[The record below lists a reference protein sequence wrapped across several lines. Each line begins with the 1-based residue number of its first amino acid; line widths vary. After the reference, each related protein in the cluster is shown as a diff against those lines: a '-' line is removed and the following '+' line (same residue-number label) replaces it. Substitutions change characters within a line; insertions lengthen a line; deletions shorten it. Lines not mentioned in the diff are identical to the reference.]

1 MSSSINDRLQD
12 FIVDAREHLSTVET
26 SLLSLERHL
35 GAVEHSACV
44 DRCFRAM
51 HSIKGDAG
59 FLGLTPIHTLA
70 HAMETLLEQMRERA
84 PQPVLEAMLAA
95 RDRLAV
101 LVDDL
106 PNSRQ
111 IAISDCLE
119 RLQAL
124 LQGQQS
130 GNVALEFDLAELT
143 QHFPTG
149 LVSFFRRVD
158 SEGTIIERQIDVGTC
173 QLRESLPTGKLRWM
187 VLLNTSRSRAEL
199 LNRLGL
205 GPVSSDARTAKLE
218 INLSA
223 LSGTM
228 VDVFGR
234 LNSVAPIASGSLTF
248 PATSLQQSLPGGPLL
263 WNGSCLTHL
272 STQEM
277 LRQSGLTF
285 ENSAVN
291 VPEPRAVD
299 VQLPAVHAES
309 SHTAKTA
316 AMSVADE
323 PGRNRP
329 ATTSETDKPNTLRI
343 QIELLDR
350 LMTLVGE
357 LTLVRNQALIA
368 FAEDDGPQRAI
379 IQRLNSVTSELQDA
393 TLRARMQPVGNLF
406 NKFPRMIRDLARQLG
421 KQVEIELHGRE
432 VELDKTI
439 LEQLSD
445 PLTHLIR
452 NSVDHGIEMPD
463 ERLAKGKSAT
473 GSITLLA
480 THEDGQVRIEIR
492 DDGRGID
499 AEAVRQKAI
508 SLRLKTEAELERMTP
523 RELFGLILLPGF
535 STAKK
540 VTEVSGRGVG
550 MDVVKTNIEQLEG
563 TLTIDSVVGHGCSTV
578 LRLPLTLA
586 IIPCLIVR
594 VNGDR
599 FAVPQREL
607 EEVVCLHPS
616 AAGRIEQA
624 YDTEVYRLRDR
635 LLPIV
640 RFQEVI
646 DRTTPFTAEAKAEI
660 LTSHPR
666 TATPSRIEY
675 ILVLKLAERR
685 FGLVVDEVHGTE
697 EVVVKPMHPSMKRVG
712 IFTGATIM
720 GDGRVALIADVEG
733 IVEHARLSF
742 ESVLEANRK
751 VTQRDAAQL
760 QRVLLFEYG
769 PHEQFALPLL
779 QIRRIELISRDRMER
794 VGDHEYVTVD
804 GVSTRILRLDR
815 VINAS
820 TPAESINSTG
830 EMSLILPKFVPQP
843 MGILVSR
850 IVDTESLSIELQA
863 HPEQNQSI
871 LGSAVVRN
879 RLTLFLDMHRLTRNL
894 FDSEMAQ
901 APEQVSA
908 KRPKRLLL
916 IDDTAFFREIV
927 KRYLAAEGHE
937 VVTAI
942 HGEDGLAKLGATQGF
957 DLIVSDIEMPVMD
970 GWEFAR
976 EARRRGIST
985 PILALT
991 SLSGTQYE
999 TKAKDCGF
1007 DGFEV
1012 KLDHDRLVRKVAQL
1026 LATLD
1031 LST

>member
-1 MSSSINDRLQD
+1 MSSYVNDRLHD
-12 FIVDAREHLSTVET
+12 FIVDAREHLNTVEA
-26 SLLSLERHL
+26 SLLSLESHP
-35 GAVEHSACV
+35 GPAEHTACV
-44 DRCFRAM
+44 DRCFRAV

-70 HAMETLLEQMRERA
+70 HAMETLLEKMRELA
-84 PQPVLEAMLAA
+84 PQQSLEVLLGA
-95 RDRLAV
+95 RDRIAV

-106 PNSRQ
+106 PNSLQ
-111 IAISDCLE
+111 ADVSDCLK
-119 RLQAL
+119 RLQTAIEYR
-124 LQGQQS
+124 GA
-130 GNVALEFDLAELT
+130 GNVALEINLAELT
-143 QHFPTG
+143 RLYPAG
-149 LVSFFRRVD
+149 LTSFFRKFVR
-158 SEGTIIERQIDVGTC
+158 EGTILDRQLDIGNC
-173 QLRESLPTGKLRWM
+173 QLRDGLPSGKLRWM
-187 VLLNTSRSRAEL
+187 VLLESSRSRIEL
-199 LNRLGL
+199 ISRLGL
-205 GPVSSDARTAKLE
+205 SGEPSETRTAKLDIE
-218 INLSA
+218 LSA
-223 LSGTM
+223 QPGGLLNLFQRLDAAAAIES
-228 VDVFGR
+228 GR
-234 LNSVAPIASGSLTF
+234 LTIPETNLR
-248 PATSLQQSLPGGPLL
+248 LSLPLGPVVWSGECVTDLKPQELL
-263 WNGSCLTHL
+263 SRCGVTVRNSIAPVKQGQPGDFDSPALGTVSSQL
-272 STQEM
+272 S
-277 LRQSGLTF
+277 
-285 ENSAVN
+285 
-291 VPEPRAVD
+291 
-299 VQLPAVHAES
+299 AES
-309 SHTAKTA
+309 
-316 AMSVADE
+316 VVDE
-323 PGRNRP
+323 TNRNRG
-329 ATTSETDKPNTLRI
+329 AVSSENEKPNTLRI

-357 LTLVRNQALIA
+357 LTLVRNQSLIA
-368 FAEDDGPQRAI
+368 FAEQDGPQRAI

-421 KQVEIELHGRE
+421 KQVEIDLQGRE

-452 NSVDHGIEMPD
+452 NSVDHGIELPED
-463 ERLAKGKSAT
+463 RRSKGKSGT
-473 GSITLLA
+473 GCITLTA
-480 THEDGQVRIEIR
+480 THEDGQVRIEIH

-499 AEAVRQKAI
+499 SEAVRQRAI

-563 TLTIDSVVGHGCSTV
+563 TLTIDSVVGHGCSMV

-616 AAGRIEQA
+616 GSGRIEQA
-624 YDTEVYRLRDR
+624 YDTEVYRLRER

-640 RFQEVI
+640 RFKDVI

-666 TATPSRIEY
+666 TGAPPRITY
-675 ILVLKLAERR
+675 ILVLKLAGRR

-751 VTQRDAAQL
+751 ITSRDAAQQ

-779 QIRRIELISRDRMER
+779 QIRRIEMISRDRVER
-794 VGDHEYVTVD
+794 VGEHEYVTVD
-804 GVSTRILRLDR
+804 GVSTRILRLDK
-815 VINAS
+815 VIDAS
-820 TPAESINSTG
+820 APAESDDLTG
-830 EMSLILPKFVPQP
+830 QMSLILPKFVPQP

-850 IVDTESLSIELQA
+850 IVDTESLCIELQE

-871 LGSAVVRN
+871 LGSAVVRS
-879 RLTLFLDMHRLTRNL
+879 RLTLFLDMHRLTQTL
-894 FDSEMAQ
+894 FGSEV
-901 APEQVSA
+901 APNSA
-908 KRPKRLLL
+908 PADPKRPKRLLL
-916 IDDTAFFREIV
+916 VEDTAFFREIV
-927 KRYLAAEGHE
+927 KRYLTAEGHE
-937 VVTAI
+937 VSTAV
-942 HGEDGLAKLGATQGF
+942 HGEDGLSKLEAGSEF

-970 GWEFAR
+970 GWDFAR
-976 EARRRGIST
+976 EARLRGIST
-985 PILALT
+985 PMLALT
-991 SLSGTQYE
+991 SLSGTHYE
-999 TKAKDCGF
+999 AKAKDCGF

-1026 LATLD
+1026 LASLEH
-1031 LST
+1031 SI